1 METKKFTTN
10 DKIKNTVFQHKMKI
24 NKENR
29 SKIKKQIPCMI
40 WFTGL
45 SGAGKSTLAD
55 VLEQKLN
62 KLGKHTCSLDG
73 DNLRHTLNEDL
84 GFSDRDRNE
93 NIRRIGHVGKLM
105 VDAGLI
111 VISSFIS
118 PFKEQR
124 NNTRKLFD
132 EKEFIQ
138 VFLNTPID
146 ICEKRDPKGL
156 YKKARAGLLK
166 DFTGID
172 SAYEIP
178 ENSEIVL
185 DGSHVSP
192 DENSEKIIKYLI
204 ENDIIEHE

>member
-62 KLGKHTCSLDG
+62 KLGKHTFSLDG

-105 VDAGLI
+105 VEAGLI
-111 VISSFIS
+111 VIASFIS
-118 PFKEQR
+118 PFKNQR
-124 NNTRKLFD
+124 DNSRKLFD
-132 EKEFIQ
+132 KNEF
-138 VFLNTPID
+138 VEVYLNTPID

-156 YKKARAGLLK
+156 YRKARSGLIK

-172 SAYEIP
+172 SIYEKP
-178 ENSEIVL
+178 ENSEMVL
-185 DGSHVSP
+185 DGSKKSP
-192 DENSEKIIKYLI
+192 EELSEEVIKYLFAHK
-204 ENDIIEHE
+204 II

>member
-1 METKKFTTN
+1 METKKFIKN
-10 DKIKNTVFQHKMKI
+10 DKIKNKVFHHKMKI
-24 NKENR
+24 NKEHR

-55 VLEQKLN
+55 TLEQKLN
-62 KLGKHTCSLDG
+62 KLGKHTFSLDG

-105 VDAGLI
+105 VEAGLI
-111 VISSFIS
+111 VIASFIS
-118 PFKEQR
+118 PFKNQR
-124 NNTRKLFD
+124 DNSRKLFD
-132 EKEFIQ
+132 KNEF
-138 VFLNTPID
+138 VEVYLNTPID

-156 YKKARAGLLK
+156 YKKARSGLIK

-172 SAYEIP
+172 SVYEKP

-185 DGSHVSP
+185 DGSKKSP
-192 DENSEKIIKYLI
+192 EELSEEVIKYLFAHK
-204 ENDIIEHE
+204 II

>member
-1 METKKFTTN
+1 METKKFTKN
-10 DKIKNTVFQHKMKI
+10 DKIKNKVFQHKMKI
-24 NKENR
+24 NKEHR
-29 SKIKKQIPCMI
+29 SKIKKQIPCII

-55 VLEQKLN
+55 TLEQKLN
-62 KLGKHTCSLDG
+62 KLGKHTFSLDG

-105 VDAGLI
+105 VEAGLI
-111 VISSFIS
+111 VIASFIS
-118 PFKEQR
+118 PFKNQR
-124 NNTRKLFD
+124 DNSRKLFD
-132 EKEFIQ
+132 KNEF
-138 VFLNTPID
+138 VEVYLNTPID

-156 YKKARAGLLK
+156 YKKARSGLIK

-172 SAYEIP
+172 SVYEKP

-185 DGSHVSP
+185 DGSKKSP
-192 DENSEKIIKYLI
+192 EELSEEVIKYLFAHK
-204 ENDIIEHE
+204 II

>member
-1 METKKFTTN
+1 METKKFTKN
-10 DKIKNTVFQHKMKI
+10 DKIKNKVFQHEMKI
-24 NKENR
+24 NKEHR

-55 VLEQKLN
+55 TLEQKLN
-62 KLGKHTCSLDG
+62 KLGKHTFSLDG

-105 VDAGLI
+105 VEAGLI
-111 VISSFIS
+111 VIASFIS
-118 PFKEQR
+118 PFKNQR
-124 NNTRKLFD
+124 DNSRKLFD
-132 EKEFIQ
+132 KNEF
-138 VFLNTPID
+138 VEVYLNTPID

-156 YKKARAGLLK
+156 YKKARSGLIK

-172 SAYEIP
+172 SVYEKP

-185 DGSHVSP
+185 DGSKKSP
-192 DENSEKIIKYLI
+192 EELSEEVIKYLFAHK
-204 ENDIIEHE
+204 II

>member
-1 METKKFTTN
+1 METKKFIKN
-10 DKIKNTVFQHKMKI
+10 DKVKNKVFYHKMKI
-24 NKENR
+24 NKEHR

-55 VLEQKLN
+55 TLEQKLN
-62 KLGKHTCSLDG
+62 KLGKHTFSLDG

-105 VDAGLI
+105 VEAGLI
-111 VISSFIS
+111 VIASFIS
-118 PFKEQR
+118 PFKSQR
-124 NNTRKLFD
+124 DNSRKLFD
-132 EKEFIQ
+132 KNEF
-138 VFLNTPID
+138 VEVYLNTPID

-156 YKKARAGLLK
+156 YKKARSGLIK

-172 SAYEIP
+172 SIYEKP

-185 DGSHVSP
+185 DGSKKSP
-192 DENSEKIIKYLI
+192 EELSEEVIKYLFAHK
-204 ENDIIEHE
+204 II